1 MTVINTNINANI
13 ARDAI
18 GRNDRA
24 MATSMERLSTGLRI
38 NSAKDDAAGLAI
50 ANRMAGQIS
59 GLNMAKRNANDA
71 MSMVQTIE
79 GASKEIGSMLVRMR
93 ELAVQSASG
102 TYSDTDRAALDL
114 EFDQLRLEVTRIQE
128 KTTWNE
134 QALMDGS
141 KSVSIQLGASSGQT
155 MSIDFADWSMEN
167 EKVYGTAA
175 KTTDIAKGTENT
187 IVSFGALD
195 EGESITVGGLTLTAD
210 GGDLSAEDVRAAFA
224 ELENGAAEG
233 NDTTNGTWSGQLTG
247 WSTGEVGLLGSV
259 RFTSAAADLNVTDL
273 AISSNG
279 VLAEADTTDGAA
291 DVEGAGGSRES
302 SEVTFRPLEAGQS
315 ITDAGLTL
323 TATARIESSTIAD
336 GFESLAVN
344 AIAGNN
350 IDNGSWSGKLT
361 GFSTAAADGSKVVF
375 SSTTDKT
382 NVEDIVISS
391 AGSPAAIA
399 PQAVLTNQG
408 SVRDVAAVDVAETA
422 IDAISIH
429 NADGAAAAI
438 VTLDKAITGIT
449 SEQAKYGAY
458 LSRLQYAS
466 DNLSNLSTN
475 TDQSRSRIQDADYAV
490 ETTAL
495 ARTQI
500 IAQASTAML
509 AQANQVKQTVL
520 ALLQ

>member
-1 MTVINTNINANI
+1 
-13 ARDAI
+13 
-18 GRNDRA
+18 

-187 IVSFGALD
+187 IVSFGALGD
-195 EGESITVGGLTLTAD
+195 GESITVGGLTLTAD
-210 GGDLSAEDVRAAFA
+210 GGSLSANDVSAAFA

-247 WSTGEVGLLGSV
+247 WSTGEVGFLGTV

-273 AISSNG
+273 EISSNG
-279 VLAEADTTDGAA
+279 VLATAVTTDGDDAA
-291 DVEGAGGSRES
+291 DPAETES
-302 SEVTFRPLEAGQS
+302 SIVTFGPLEAGQS
-315 ITDAGLTL
+315 ITVAGLTL
-323 TATARIESSTIAD
+323 TATARIESSDIAA
-336 GFESLAVN
+336 GFAGLAGLAEN
-344 AIAGNN
+344 AVEGADVVG
-350 IDNGSWSGKLT
+350 GEWSGKLT
-361 GFSTAAADGSKVVF
+361 GFTTAAIAEDADPANVVTF
-375 SSTTDKT
+375 TSTTADT
-382 NVEDIVISS
+382 DVEDIVISS
-391 AGSPAAIA
+391 AGSPATNV

>member
-175 KTTDIAKGTENT
+175 KTTAINKGAETSY
-187 IVSFGALD
+187 VRLGALKD
-195 EGESITVGGLTLTAD
+195 GESITIGGLKLTAD
-210 GGDLSAEDVRAAFA
+210 GGPITDANVRDAFA
-224 ELENGAAEG
+224 SLKNGATEG
-233 NDTTNGTWSGQLTG
+233 NVVNNGKWSGKLTG
-247 WSTGEVGLLGSV
+247 WSTDAIVSSTDILKL
-259 RFTSAAADLNVTDL
+259 TSATADLNVTDL
-273 AISSNG
+273 EISSTG
-279 VLAEADTTDGAA
+279 VLATAAITDGAA
-291 DVEGAGGSRES
+291 AQTETAL
-302 SEVTFRPLEAGQS
+302 VTFAPMKSGES
-315 ITDAGLTL
+315 VSVAGLTL
-323 TATARIESSTIAD
+323 TATADLAADDIAA
-336 GFESLAVN
+336 GFAGLDAGDT
-344 AIAGNN
+344 AGNN
-350 IDNGSWSGKLT
+350 VLNGVWSGQLFAYDTVAATSPAVTFTHVIDNVN
-361 GFSTAAADGSKVVF
+361 FFDIPISTNKPAADAPWF
-375 SSTTDKT
+375 YTTD
-382 NVEDIVISS
+382 
-391 AGSPAAIA
+391 
-399 PQAVLTNQG
+399 G

-490 ETTAL
+490 ETTTL